1 MGEADEIL
9 LFSVIKAAFSKRRKT
24 PSQCHVRRRNGLTKE
39 LVGIALKNA
48 GIDASRRAETLN
60 VQEFIDLS
68 KVVGK
73 VNALES

>member
-1 MGEADEIL
+1 MKSC

-24 PSQCHVRRRNGLTKE
+24 LHNSMSGGEMGLTKKS
-39 LVGIALKNA
+39 VGIALANA

-68 KVVGK
+68 KAVK
-73 VNALES
+73 QIIPCE